1 MIRKVSPLLSQSA
14 TILLILSFVL
24 ASCAP
29 APFKPYT
36 PPEIKY
42 DKLDYYEIQ
51 DKLDMIP
58 KPEKLVPVY
67 VVISGESIAV
77 LSKEEKAKA
86 THVLLAPREYA
97 KVGGLVKLAKTYKSL
112 TVEQEA
118 LVNTYIDQINAL
130 REMLEL
136 ERQKTILYKEL
147 WVDSENAYRQEKA
160 EHDRSNFIN
169 RAAMVVVT
177 IGALIVVGLAL

>member
-1 MIRKVSPLLSQSA
+1 MKQRMSHIKIV
-14 TILLILSFVL
+14 TILVAMSLVL
-24 ASCAP
+24 ASCSP
-29 APFKPYT
+29 AQFKPYT

-42 DKLDYYEIQ
+42 DKLDYYDIQ
-51 DKLDMIP
+51 QQLDMIP
-58 KPEKLVPVY
+58 KPDKLIPVY
-67 VVISGESIAV
+67 VVISGETVTV
-77 LSKEEKAKA
+77 LNKENKDKA
-86 THVLLAPREYA
+86 THILLAPKEYA
-97 KVGGLVKLAKTYKSL
+97 KIGGLVKLATTYKSL
-112 TVEQEA
+112 TIEQEA

-169 RAAMVVVT
+169 RAAMVIVT
-177 IGALIVVGLAL
+177 IGALVVVGLAL